1 MFVNH
6 QDGFVLAGRDVSQRW
21 HLYG

>member
-21 HLYG
+21 YLYG

>member
-1 MFVNH
+1 MFINH